1 MPWLQINARITDT
14 EAAAMEQLF
23 QSLGAVSV
31 TLQDAEDV
39 AVFQLDPGTTPLWQN
54 MQLNALFE
62 AKAPLKTIVKRIV
75 NGSRLTEQDLEIEE
89 IADQDWERA
98 WMDDF
103 KPICFGK
110 RLWVCPSWLQPPE
123 PDAVNLM
130 LDPGLAFGSGTHPTT
145 ALCLEWLD
153 DCDVAGKSVIDYGCG
168 SGILAIA
175 AILLGA
181 DKAIGVDNDPQ
192 AIIATRNNR
201 EMNGVAAEKLTVFMP
216 GEQHQPADIVLA
228 NILSGPLEELT
239 PVLTNL
245 TKPGGKLIL
254 SGVLSE
260 QTESLIRSYQPW
272 FELEPP
278 VIREQWVRITGTR
291 HLNNHVDNTGNQ
303 QR

>member
-1 MPWLQINARITDT
+1 MPWLQINAHITDI
-14 EAAAMEQLF
+14 EAAEMEQLF

-31 TLQDAEDV
+31 TLIDAEDV
-39 AVFQLDPGTTPLWQN
+39 PVFQLEPGSTPLWPN
-54 MQLNALFE
+54 MKLSALFE
-62 AKAPLKTIVKRIV
+62 AGAPLSALVQRISV
-75 NGSRLTEQDLEIEE
+75 ASRLREQDLIIEE
-89 IADQDWERA
+89 ILDQDWERA

-103 KPICFGK
+103 QPICFGR
-110 RLWVCPSWLQPPE
+110 RLWVVPSWLQPPQPE
-123 PDAVNLM
+123 AVNLM

-153 DCDVAGKSVIDYGCG
+153 GCDIAGKSVIDYGCG

-181 DKAIGVDNDPQ
+181 DHAIGVDNDPQ
-192 AIIATRNNR
+192 AIIATGNNR
-201 EMNGVAAEKLTVFMP
+201 DMNGVAAEKLTVHLP
-216 GEQHQPADIVLA
+216 GVEHDSADIVLA

-239 PVLTNL
+239 PVLTSL

-272 FELEPP
+272 FDLEEP
-278 VIREQWVRITGTR
+278 VIRDQWVRITGTR
-291 HLNNHVDNTGNQ
+291 
-303 QR
+303 RA